1 MTVTQFIN
9 SALTEVDYLT
19 TELNALDGDAVGRV
33 LGAAINNSSD
43 RYQLMKVQ
51 IYLPSVDLSAQPSP
65 GVGINLIESIDG
77 GTVYEDNDD
86 TCYGITLPIEASSQ
100 VHVRIGDLYVPPGYF
115 KLEVT
120 NNTGV
125 DFAGTLNV
133 LSYAFY
139 TPETDV

>member
-1 MTVTQFIN
+1 MAVTQFIH

-33 LGAAINNSSD
+33 LGAAINNSN
-43 RYQLMKVQ
+43 QHMMMKVQ
-51 IYLPSVDLSAQPSP
+51 IYLPSVDLSAQTSP

-139 TPETDV
+139 TPETDI